1 MQMMECVAHRGALR
15 SEPSAISTREESVI
29 MMTSSIPA
37 DGDDRRPVLVL
48 GATGGQ
54 GGAVAAALIR
64 AGRPVRALVRD
75 PASPRAAKLTAAGA
89 DLAVAEFTDQEA
101 LTAAMREAAAAFAL
115 TTPFE
120 SGASAEV
127 QQGQAI
133 IAAAA
138 AAGLPFLVFSSVAGA
153 TAGTGVPHFESKAAV
168 ERALAG
174 SGLPHAVVAPSYFYD
189 NALSGYQDMLHGTLE
204 LSLPE
209 DHPLQQLDRTDL
221 GAFVAMVLADP
232 GRFAG
237 RRIEL
242 ASDAPTPAEM
252 IDVLSA
258 ALHRPVRY
266 REVPLTAISSPD
278 MAAMWRFL
286 RGPGYQA
293 DIAALRHDFPEV
305 GWSTF
310 AGWTRRTF
318 RPGAT
323 SPSP

>member
-1 MQMMECVAHRGALR
+1 
-15 SEPSAISTREESVI
+15 
-29 MMTSSIPA
+29 MMTSSIPMN
-37 DGDDRRPVLVL
+37 GHDRRPVLVL

-75 PASPRAAKLTAAGA
+75 PASPRAAKLRAAGA
-89 DLAVAEFTDQEA
+89 DLAVAEFTDREA

-120 SGASAEV
+120 SGPAAEV

-153 TAGTGVPHFESKAAV
+153 NAGTGVPHFESKAAV

-174 SGLPHAVVAPSYFYD
+174 SGLSHAVVAPSYFYD
-189 NALSGYQDMLHGTLE
+189 NALGGYQDVLHGTLE

-209 DHPLQQLDRTDL
+209 DHRLQQLDRTDL
-221 GAFVAMVLADP
+221 GVFVAMVLADP

-242 ASDAPTPAEM
+242 ASDAPTPAQM
-252 IDVLSA
+252 IDALSG
-258 ALHRPVRY
+258 ALHHPVHY

-293 DIAALRHDFPEV
+293 DIAALRHDYPEV

-310 AGWTRRTF
+310 AGWARQTF

-323 SPSP
+323 GSSKQL

>member
-1 MQMMECVAHRGALR
+1 
-15 SEPSAISTREESVI
+15 
-29 MMTSSIPA
+29 MMTSSLSV

-54 GGAVAAALIR
+54 GGAVSAALIR

-75 PASPRAAKLTAAGA
+75 PASPGAAKLTAAGA
-89 DLAVAEFTDQEA
+89 DLAVAAFTDQEA

-120 SGASAEV
+120 SGTAAEV
-127 QQGQAI
+127 QQGRAI

-168 ERALAG
+168 ERTLAG
-174 SGLPHAVVAPSYFYD
+174 SGLPHTVVAPSYFYD
-189 NALSGYQDMLHGTLE
+189 NALGGYRDLLHGTLE

-209 DHPLQQLDRTDL
+209 DHRLQQLDRNDL
-221 GAFVAMVLADP
+221 GEFVAMVLADP

-237 RRIEL
+237 QRIEL
-242 ASDAPTPAEM
+242 ASDAPTPVQMVNA
-252 IDVLSA
+252 LSG
-258 ALHRPVRY
+258 ALHRQVRY

-293 DIAALRHDFPEV
+293 DIAALRHDYPEV

-310 AGWTRRTF
+310 GGWARRTF
-318 RPGAT
+318 RPGANGR
-323 SPSP
+323 SPQR